1 MMGILDEM
9 REAAAAKPQRQT
21 PKAKVQ
27 EPTAEDWLTGCTV
40 LYIQNDVGVQQ
51 MCAELTK
58 LLDTKATRENPLLC
72 SVDVETMPIASI
84 RKEYHDL
91 TIKVRQAKD
100 RAEGWSN
107 NATLERRHKNAKKL
121 EIENLLLEHEGRLPA
136 WYSEE
141 EITAKHKAN
150 LEADLKQKAADKD
163 YAEKCY
169 EEFMEHAKAHEKAGL
184 NPHLGEVRLFQ
195 LYVPGDTTVYIVD
208 RMYVSPEAWRLL
220 GKLIADERLVCFGHN
235 FTFDTMMLMASGVEF
250 GRVPHCSLLQAQ
262 ALVSLTTVRKTL
274 AERCLVVLGKKVAK
288 EQQNSDWS
296 KPELSKEQ
304 LAYAAA
310 DVVASSELFFAQQKM
325 IDARSPGGAEQR
337 IEIEN
342 CRRVY
347 AILRGCIPAV
357 AGIMLRGMRFDADTH
372 LELAKR
378 LEADYNSGYD
388 TVMRAFKAIHS
399 DYEGPIVENPGSNL
413 QVGRWIAHFLEKS
426 PGRPLDSWPRTQT
439 GAIAVGSDVLE
450 ENLLQ
455 MDDRFHAPLEAL
467 IKWARAKKNFQDYG
481 MPYRR
486 HINPVTGRIHA
497 NFRIGGAETGR
508 FSVTDPALQTIN
520 REDDF
525 RKLFCVQE
533 GNVVVDIDFGQ
544 IEVRVAAVLSDDKV
558 LLGAIEEGLD
568 IHTMTA
574 FTCFRDKDIK
584 IAEVCEAIWPGR
596 DLSAINPQEA
606 ARHPAMLKQFK
617 GDESDKSFK
626 PPFKKYRN
634 IAKNTFFGLIYG
646 QGPTGLYKRLRG
658 EGYTFTKDECAD
670 IQRKLLE
677 LYHGLRRW
685 MAETREAAEGNDLIW
700 TPSGRV
706 YSARID
712 TGKRTEHGI
721 IHYESYAYTKS
732 INTPCQG
739 GAAEIMDRVLWE
751 FPKAFDGINQ
761 QIAAELGV
769 EFNRVAALK
778 DPRFAGLIHVVHD
791 ELVAEVPAKYGEV
804 AKSIMENI
812 MVDVAVKMFPT
823 IPRTGLADGAIGKTW
838 GDAK

>member
-1 MMGILDEM
+1 MGILDEM
-9 REAAAAKPQRQT
+9 REAAASQPQRQT
-21 PKAKVQ
+21 PQSSAKDVSAKA
-27 EPTAEDWLTGCTV
+27 WLEG
-40 LYIQNDVGVQQ
+40 LDVVYYTSDAGVDSLVRD
-51 MCAELTK
+51 MYHRLGRYSVET
-58 LLDTKATRENPLLC
+58 PLLC
-72 SVDVETMPIASI
+72 SLDVETMPIASI
-84 RKEYHDL
+84 RKKYHDL
-91 TIKVRQAKD
+91 TLEVRAAKD

-107 NATLERRHKNAKKL
+107 NATLERKHKNARKL
-121 EIENLLLEHEGRLPA
+121 EIENIKLEHGGKIPD

-141 EITAKHKAN
+141 EIEARHKAN
-150 LEADLKQKAADKD
+150 LEAELKQKAADKA

-169 EEFMEHAKAHEKAGL
+169 EDFLEHAKAHEKAGL
-184 NPHLGEVRLFQ
+184 NPHLGEIRLLQ
-195 LYVPGDTTVYIVD
+195 LYFPGTPSAAVFIVD
-208 RMYVSPEAWRLL
+208 RMYVSKEAWLRL
-220 GKLIADERLVCFGHN
+220 GSVFADKRIVCFGHN
-235 FTFDTMMLMASGVEF
+235 FTFDTMMMMASGVEF

-262 ALVSLTTVRKTL
+262 SLISLTTVRKTL
-274 AERCLVVLGKKVAK
+274 AERCQVVLGKKVAK

-296 KPELSKEQ
+296 KPELSAEQ
-304 LAYAAA
+304 LEYAAA
-310 DVVASSELFFAQQKM
+310 DVVASSQLFFAQHHL
-325 IDARSPGGAEQR
+325 INERSPGGSGQR
-337 IEIEN
+337 LEVEN

-347 AILRGCIPAV
+347 DILRGCIPAV
-357 AGIMLRGMRFDADTH
+357 AGIMLRGMKFDADTH
-372 LELAKR
+372 LNLAKR
-378 LEADYNSGYD
+378 LEEDYNAGYD
-388 TVMRAFKAIHS
+388 TVMRAFKSVHS
-399 DYEGPIVENPGSNL
+399 EGAPIVENPGSNL
-413 QVGRWIAHFLEKS
+413 QVGRWIAYHLEKS
-426 PGRPLDSWPRTQT
+426 PGNPITSWPRTET
-439 GAIAVGSDVLE
+439 GAISVGADVLE

-455 MDDRFHAPLEAL
+455 MDEQFRPPLQAL
-467 IKWARAKKNFQDYG
+467 ISWARAKKNFQDYG

-525 RKLFCVQE
+525 RKLFGVEE

-558 LLGAIEEGLD
+558 LLSAIEEGLD

-574 FTCFRDKDIK
+574 FTCFRDKDLK
-584 IAEVCEAIWPGR
+584 IAEVCEQIWPGR
-596 DLSAINPQEA
+596 ELSEINPQEA

-617 GDESDKSFK
+617 GDEADKSFK

-658 EGYTFTKDECAD
+658 EGYAFTKDECAD

-677 LYHGLRRW
+677 LYAGLRQW
-685 MAETREAAEGNDLIW
+685 MANTREMAEENDLIW

-751 FPKAFDGINQ
+751 FPKAFDAINQ

-791 ELVAEVPAKYGEV
+791 ELVAEVPAKYGEE
-804 AKSIMENI
+804 AKKIMENV

-838 GDAK
+838 GEAK